1 MRREK
6 LAKLWYIVSV
16 PNSSAPQRPPHRRQN
31 SFVIANSRSLIRP
44 SLDWLLVFVPVAIVI
59 RFVPGLH
66 SPTALFIVACLAVI
80 PLAAWMGRSTE
91 HLAKHLGSGVGS
103 LLNATF
109 GNAAE
114 LIIAL
119 FAIAKGLE
127 GVVKASITGSI
138 IGNLL
143 LVLGFSFFS
152 GGIKFTKQEFNRTV
166 ASASA
171 SALTLAAIG
180 LTIPTIFHQAAAN
193 VPVQS
198 GGWTILREQQLSLA
212 IAVVLFLTYIA
223 TLIFSLVTHR
233 SLFAG
238 EANQSDVAEG
248 ELQSQEHAATWGMKR
263 AAIVLAATTALVALM
278 SEFLVGAI
286 EQARARL
293 GLTEVFVGV
302 IVVAI
307 IGNAA
312 EHSSAVLMA
321 RRNKMDLSIGIALG
335 SSMQIALF
343 VAPVLIFASYLFGRP
358 MHLEFSIPEV
368 VAVIASIIIVEQ
380 VTNDGE
386 SNWIEGIQLLSVYAI
401 LAILFFFLPGT
412 H

>member
-1 MRREK
+1 
-6 LAKLWYIVSV
+6 
-16 PNSSAPQRPPHRRQN
+16 
-31 SFVIANSRSLIRP
+31 
-44 SLDWLLVFVPVAIVI
+44 VFVPIAIVL
-59 RFVPGLH
+59 RFVPSLH
-66 SPTALFIVACLAVI
+66 SPTALFIVSCLAIV

-91 HLAKHLGSGVGS
+91 HLAKHLGSGIGS
-103 LLNATF
+103 LMNATF

-143 LVLGFSFFS
+143 LVLGFSFFA
-152 GGIKFTKQEFNRTV
+152 GGVKFTKQEFNRTV

-180 LTIPTIFHQAAAN
+180 LTIPTIFHHAAAA
-193 VPVQS
+193 VPVQA
-198 GGWTILREQQLSLA
+198 GGWTVLKERQLSLA

-238 EANQSDVAEG
+238 ESDESEIDLSPQKQHGA
-248 ELQSQEHAATWGMKR
+248 SWGMKR
-263 AAIVLAATTALVALM
+263 AALVLAGSTALVALN

-343 VAPVLIFASYLFGRP
+343 VAPILIFASYLFGRP

-380 VTNDGE
+380 ITSDGE
-386 SNWIEGIQLLSVYAI
+386 SNWIEGVQLLSVYAI
-401 LAILFFFLPGT
+401 LAILFYFLPGI

>member
-1 MRREK
+1 M
-6 LAKLWYIVSV
+6 VS
-16 PNSSAPQRPPHRRQN
+16 
-31 SFVIANSRSLIRP
+31 SRSLIRP
-44 SLDWLLVFVPVAIVI
+44 SLDWLLVFIPVAIVI
-59 RFVPGLH
+59 RFFPTLH
-66 SPTALFIVACLAVI
+66 SPTALFIVSCLAII
-80 PLAAWMGRSTE
+80 PLAAWMGRATE

-193 VPVQS
+193 VPVQA
-198 GGWTILREQQLSLA
+198 GGWTILKEQQLSLA
-212 IAVVLFLTYIA
+212 IAVVLFLTYVA

-238 EANQSDVAEG
+238 EANQSDTVGSEVRKPHG
-248 ELQSQEHAATWGMKR
+248 ETWGMKR
-263 AAIVLAATTALVALM
+263 AAIMLAATTALVALM

-321 RRNKMDLSIGIALG
+321 RRNKMDVSIGIALG

-401 LAILFFFLPGT
+401 LAILFFFLPST

>member
-1 MRREK
+1 MPN
-6 LAKLWYIVSV
+6 ASV
-16 PNSSAPQRPPHRRQN
+16 PQRPSHRRQN
-31 SFVIANSRSLIRP
+31 SFVIANSHSLIRP

-59 RFVPGLH
+59 RFIPRLD
-66 SPTALFIVACLAVI
+66 SPTALFIVACLAII

-152 GGIKFTKQEFNRTV
+152 GGIKFTKQGFNRTV

-238 EANQSDVAEG
+238 EANQSDESER
-248 ELQSQEHAATWGMKR
+248 ELQSQKHAATWGMKR

-386 SNWIEGIQLLSVYAI
+386 SNWIEGVQLLSVYAI

>member
-1 MRREK
+1 M
-6 LAKLWYIVSV
+6 
-16 PNSSAPQRPPHRRQN
+16 
-31 SFVIANSRSLIRP
+31 RP
-44 SLDWLLVFVPVAIVI
+44 SLDWLLVFVPIAIVV
-59 RFVPGLH
+59 RFVPQLH
-66 SPTALFIVACLAVI
+66 NPTTLFIFSCLAII

-91 HLAKHLGSGVGS
+91 HLSKHLGSGVGS

-143 LVLGFSFFS
+143 LVMGFAFFS
-152 GGIKFTKQEFNRTV
+152 GGIKFAKQEFNRTV

-180 LTIPTIFHQAAAN
+180 LTIPTVFHQVAAK

-198 GGWTILREQQLSLA
+198 GGWTIAKEQHLSLA
-212 IAVVLFLTYIA
+212 IAVVLFLTYMA

-238 EANQSDVAEG
+238 ELHESSGSKPEG
-248 ELQSQEHAATWGMKR
+248 ATWGMKR
-263 AAIVLAATTALVALM
+263 AALVLAATTALVALT
-278 SEFLVGAI
+278 SEFLVGTI

-343 VAPVLIFASYLFGRP
+343 VAPALIFASYLFGRP

-380 VTNDGE
+380 ITSDGE

-401 LAILFFFLPGT
+401 LAILFFFLPST

>member
-1 MRREK
+1 MPNPS
-6 LAKLWYIVSV
+6 AKQQPSH
-16 PNSSAPQRPPHRRQN
+16 SRQN
-31 SFVIANSRSLIRP
+31 SFVIVGSRSLIRP
-44 SLDWLLVFVPVAIVI
+44 SLDWLLVFVLVAIVI
-59 RFVPGLH
+59 RFVPQLH
-66 SPTALFIVACLAVI
+66 SPTALFIVSCLAII

-152 GGIKFTKQEFNRTV
+152 GGIKFPKQEFNRTV

-180 LTIPTIFHQAAAN
+180 LTIPTVFHQVAVK
-193 VPVQS
+193 VPVQA
-198 GGWTILREQQLSLA
+198 GGWTIQKEQHLSLA
-212 IAVVLFLTYIA
+212 IAVVLFLTYVA

-238 EANQSDVAEG
+238 EPHQGDLPGS
-248 ELQSQEHAATWGMKR
+248 ELQKHYGASWGMKR
-263 AAIVLAATTALVALM
+263 AALVLAATTALVGLM

-343 VAPVLIFASYLFGRP
+343 VAPVLIFASYVFGRP

-380 VTNDGE
+380 ITSDGE
-386 SNWIEGIQLLSVYAI
+386 SNWIEGVQLLSVYAI
-401 LAILFFFLPGT
+401 LALLFYFLPSI

>member
-1 MRREK
+1 
-6 LAKLWYIVSV
+6 V
-16 PNSSAPQRPPHRRQN
+16 PNPSAVEQPSHPRQS
-31 SFVIANSRSLIRP
+31 SFVIIGSRSWIRP
-44 SLDWLLVFVPVAIVI
+44 SLDWLLVFVPIAIVV
-59 RFVPGLH
+59 RFVPGLY
-66 SPTALFIVACLAVI
+66 SPTALFIISCLAMI
-80 PLAAWMGRSTE
+80 PLAAWMGRATE
-91 HLAKHLGSGVGS
+91 HLAKRLGSGVGS
-103 LLNATF
+103 LMNATF

-119 FAIAKGLE
+119 FALAKGLE

-152 GGIKFTKQEFNRTV
+152 GGVKFTKQEFNRTV

-180 LTIPTIFHQAAAN
+180 LTIPTVFHQAAAQ
-193 VPVQS
+193 VPVQA
-198 GGWTILREQQLSLA
+198 GGWTILREQQLSFA
-212 IAVVLFLTYIA
+212 IAVVLLLTYVA
-223 TLIFSLVTHR
+223 TLIFSLVTHK

-238 EANQSDVAEG
+238 EAQGSDARG
-248 ELQSQEHAATWGMKR
+248 KDLSPQRAHGASWGMKR
-263 AAIVLAATTALVALM
+263 AALVLAATTALVALTA
-278 SEFLVGAI
+278 EFLVGAI
-286 EQARARL
+286 EQARVRL

-302 IVVAI
+302 IVVAV

-343 VAPVLIFASYLFGRP
+343 VAPVLLFASYLFGRP

-380 VTNDGE
+380 ISSDGE
-386 SNWIEGIQLLSVYAI
+386 SNWIEGAQLLSVYAI
-401 LAILFFFLPGT
+401 LAILFFFLPDLY
-412 H
+412 